1 MEMIGTVQ
9 CLAHDRFFYN
19 CWFDLG
25 RRMKIFYVDGVIEA
39 KTERSEN
46 LKGKS

>member
-1 MEMIGTVQ
+1 MIGKQ
-9 CLAHDRFFYN
+9 YSAWLMIDFFYN

-39 KTERSEN
+39 KTERPEN